1 MQYYSISRD
10 INNHFSKFK
19 QYTYGNNTFYNKKDY
34 ERHLE
39 ASGLQISKSYVKSI
53 NYEKKYKN
61 VPIDNSIHSK
71 K

>member
-34 ERHLE
+34 ESYL
-39 ASGLQISKSYVKSI
+39 KSV
-53 NYEKKYKN
+53 NDHNKYKII
-61 VPIDNSIHSK
+61 PIDNLIHSK
-71 K
+71 R

>member
-1 MQYYSISRD
+1 MEHYSISRD

-34 ERHLE
+34 E
-39 ASGLQISKSYVKSI
+39 SFIKSI
-53 NYEKKYKN
+53 NYEKKYKI
-61 VPIDNSIHSK
+61 VPIEISSK

>member
-34 ERHLE
+34 E
-39 ASGLQISKSYVKSI
+39 SFINSI